1 MSSRANLF
9 NLLGDD
15 ELDRI
20 RDKLGVLFDNILDP
34 FLLEI
39 LGLVL
44 LEIETDLGTT
54 AKWWVH
60 SVRSDGESA
69 TCGRLPDVL
78 FVVVVFRNDLN
89 AFCDEVCGI
98 EADTKLANHGY
109 VSS

>member
-1 MSSRANLF
+1 M
-9 NLLGDD
+9 LL
-15 ELDRI
+15 
-20 RDKLGVLFDNILDP
+20 DNILDA

-54 AKWWVH
+54 TKWRVH
-60 SVRSDGESA
+60 SIRSDGESA

-78 FVVVVFRNDLN
+78 FIIVIFRNDLN
-89 AFCDEVCGI
+89 AFCDEVRGVK
-98 EADTKLANHGY
+98 ADTKLANHGY